1 MIADDIIYVVLG
13 AGLLSAAVWL
23 FVFEPRTA
31 VHDLQSV
38 RPSRRAAAKKQRAA
52 PKRPALA

>member
-1 MIADDIIYVVLG
+1 MITELIYTVL
-13 AGLLSAAVWL
+13 AIGLLSGGVWL

-38 RPSRRAAAKKQRAA
+38 RPSRRVASKKQRAGA
-52 PKRPALA
+52 KRPALA

>member
-1 MIADDIIYVVLG
+1 MITDIIYGVLA
-13 AGLLSAAVWL
+13 AGLLSGSVWL

-31 VHDLQSV
+31 VHDFQSV
-38 RPSRRAAAKKQRAA
+38 KPSRRVANKKQRAA

>member
-1 MIADDIIYVVLG
+1 MITEIIYAVL
-13 AGLLSAAVWL
+13 AIGLLSGGVWL

-38 RPSRRAAAKKQRAA
+38 RPSRRAAIKKQRADT
-52 PKRPALA
+52 KRPALA

>member
-1 MIADDIIYVVLG
+1 MITDIIYWVLA
-13 AGLLSAAVWL
+13 AGLLSGSVWL
-23 FVFEPRTA
+23 FVFEPRTE

-38 RPSRRAAAKKQRAA
+38 KPSRRIATKKQRAA